1 MTLTDA
7 IARLERMRDRRI
19 EKAKAYNDVAAEYE
33 ARALS
38 ADEVLHSHQRDFLI
52 ELGMSALR
60 SGNTM
65 LEDAQAIKVVLD
77 AVFGIWPEQAHEEYE
92 KKQEAL
98 ASAGA
103 P

>member
-1 MTLTDA
+1 MTLADA
-7 IARLERMRDRRI
+7 IARLERMRERRL
-19 EKAKAYNDVAAEYE
+19 EKAQAYSDVAAEYE

-52 ELGMSALR
+52 ELGLGAQRSAKAMSDDAEALA
-60 SGNTM
+60 
-65 LEDAQAIKVVLD
+65 LVL
-77 AVFGIWPEQAHEEYE
+77 GQWPEQAHEEYE